1 MALGEEQGAA
11 PEAEPSSRWTCKQQE
26 GDALSPLSKEQPPR
40 LEAEGGPA
48 SPVWGAE
55 GCPAPACSSGAV
67 SQLQANSPGR
77 EPAPGGLV
85 PPGEPLLPARGQ
97 MEEARPFAP
106 EMLPQ
111 SPPVA
116 EMTSSLCS
124 GHSADMEEHPSRW
137 REAGSPRASG
147 PLCAV
152 SSLQGG
158 SPAQVAS
165 SWELV
170 VPPGTPSALGPGP
183 QLQWPSQPLSS
194 SVEEPALGRRR
205 LSYQAEYWACV
216 LPDSLPP
223 SPDRRS
229 PLWNP
234 NREYEELLDYTYP
247 LRPGP
252 QLLKH
257 RACRIPADPALQD
270 SGVDLDSFSVSP
282 ASTLKSPTNISHSC
296 PLAEAT
302 ALSFS
307 GPAEPHLKRLSS
319 RAPPKQG
326 GPGLTSGSPFAS
338 TPIATGS
345 RDGPQ
350 ESREPIPRLPAACL
364 PRDRRLELGAQLKT
378 WNRPAPRPGSN
389 KGGQQSEGRP
399 GWRAEA
405 EVESDDEYL
414 ALPTRLT
421 QVSGLV
427 AYLGSSPAQGSPP
440 LGPANAQSSSGASDS
455 EGPTSLPSDSSQS
468 QLPSGATLRGA
479 GAPAAQSPCFL
490 RPFVQARD
498 SAGAPCVLSSQDRG
512 VSAGLLRAA
521 SSPLGPQVGG
531 PPREGGE
538 QGRESLLQCV
548 KTFCCQLEELIL
560 WLYNVA
566 DITNHLAPPKSNLT
580 GLKSSL
586 QLYRQFKK
594 DIDEHQPLTEN
605 VLQKGEILLQCLLDN
620 TPVLK
625 DVLERISQQ
634 PSALESHAD
643 HLYDSLLASLDVLA
657 GCTLIPQSTPRT
669 HPDTDLKFSLASPQA
684 EI

>member
-1 MALGEEQGAA
+1 MALGEEQGVA

-26 GDALSPLSKEQPPR
+26 GDSLSPLSKEQPLR

-55 GCPAPACSSGAV
+55 GCLAPACSSGAV
-67 SQLQANSPGR
+67 SQLQADSPGR
-77 EPAPGGLV
+77 EPTPRCLV
-85 PPGEPLLPARGQ
+85 PPGEPLLPAQGQ
-97 MEEARPFAP
+97 MEEARPSAP
-106 EMLPQ
+106 EVCPQ
-111 SPPVA
+111 SPAVA
-116 EMTSSLCS
+116 ETTSLCS
-124 GHSADMEEHPSRW
+124 GHGADTEEYPSRW
-137 REAGSPRASG
+137 RAAGSPRAAG
-147 PLCAV
+147 PLCV
-152 SSLQGG
+152 GSSLRDA
-158 SPAQVAS
+158 SPVQVAS

-183 QLQWPSQPLSS
+183 QLQWSSQPLSS
-194 SVEEPALGRRR
+194 GVEEPALGRRR
-205 LSYQAEYWACV
+205 LSFQAEYWACV

-247 LRPGP
+247 LRPSS
-252 QLLKH
+252 QLRKH
-257 RACRIPADPALQD
+257 RACRVPADPALQD

-282 ASTLKSPTNISHSC
+282 ASTLKSPANISHGC

-307 GPAEPHLKRLSS
+307 GPAEPHLKRRPS

-326 GPGLTSGSPFAS
+326 GPGLTSGAQFAS
-338 TPIATGS
+338 TPIATSS

-350 ESREPIPRLPAACL
+350 ESREPVPRRPAACL

-378 WNRPAPRPGSN
+378 WNRPAPRPGSE
-389 KGGQQSEGRP
+389 KGGQQSEGRS
-399 GWRAEA
+399 GWRAEV

-427 AYLGSSPAQGSPP
+427 AYLGSSPTLGSPP
-440 LGPANAQSSSGASDS
+440 PGAANAQSSFGASDS

-468 QLPSGATLRGA
+468 QLPSRAALRGA
-479 GAPAAQSPCFL
+479 RAPAGQSPCFL
-490 RPFVQARD
+490 RPSVQARD
-498 SAGAPCVLSSQDRG
+498 SAGAPGVVSSQARG

-521 SSPLGPQVGG
+521 ACLEVASSPEVGG
-531 PPREGGE
+531 PPREGE

-548 KTFCCQLEELIL
+548 K
-560 WLYNVA
+560 
-566 DITNHLAPPKSNLT
+566 
-580 GLKSSL
+580 
-586 QLYRQFKK
+586 QFKK
-594 DIDEHQPLTEN
+594 DIDEHQPLTESI
-605 VLQKGEILLQCLLDN
+605 LQKGEILLQCLLDN

-625 DVLERISQQ
+625 DALERISQQ
-634 PSALESHAD
+634 PSMLESHAD

-657 GCTLIPQSTPRT
+657 GCTLIPDSTLRT
-669 HPDTDLKFSLASPQA
+669 HPDTDLKFSLSSPQA
-684 EI
+684 ET